1 MRALGISTALFAAA
15 LIAVLGLPS
24 YAPPALRTLI
34 AALALVGG
42 VGGVLLALGQGLQGW
57 SRRLALVFT
66 VSVVVFG
73 VLLLV
78 QGALSTT
85 LGAAL
90 RYQIF
95 STLPAGILAFLLL
108 RAQPPG
114 PPAA

>member
-1 MRALGISTALFAAA
+1 MGFRPSSCVTAVTAASA
-15 LIAVLGLPS
+15 S
-24 YAPPALRTLI
+24 
-34 AALALVGG
+34 
-42 VGGVLLALGQGLQGW
+42 GGVLLALGQGLQGW